1 MSKNDSIREYWRTM
15 PDDDLKRIYNKRKS
29 GRMFYSTFTLVVLF
43 VMALGYGLAG
53 WVSYLGSLSVQFRKV
68 DNSTA
73 GIVYYIAFFVA
84 GCLISIADSK
94 SLWHILLP
102 VPIGSLIVFVLF
114 WYFSFEAVLLELVLA
129 VFYLRLRV
137 LVEDIDFL
145 KSLPSYPF
153 VGHRDYSQMNA
164 MSQADQ
170 LKQLE
175 NAMNGAR
182 AEGYEHIFT
191 DSREKLEK
199 PKPADNKDDHFQQ
212 HKMLY
217 K

>member
-1 MSKNDSIREYWRTM
+1 MENFRVNWRTM
-15 PDDDLKRIYNKRKS
+15 PDDDLRRIYKNLNARI
-29 GRMFYSTFTLVVLF
+29 RFYSSFTLIVLF
-43 VMALGYGLAG
+43 IFAFGYGLAG

-102 VPIGSLIVFVLF
+102 VPIGSVIVFVLF
-114 WYFSFEAVLLELVLA
+114 WYFSFEAVLLELILA

-137 LVEDIDFL
+137 LVGDIDFM

-170 LKQLE
+170 LRQLE

-191 DSREKLEK
+191 DSRAQLEK
-199 PKPADNKDDHFQQ
+199 PKPSDDKDEHFQQ